1 MQNMGHLR
9 ERAVG
14 ALSVLMLLVTTAC
27 GGGGRPQPDINPTTA
42 GADQILFERGTTAM
56 AEDDWLRAR
65 EYFLQL
71 RDGYPQSALRA
82 DARLGIADTF
92 LAEGTIDAAVAA
104 ETAYQ
109 DFLAL
114 YPTNQRT
121 DYAQYQLAMVHFGQ
135 MHGPERDQSDT
146 ASAIREFEAFISR
159 YPNSDLMDVVRTH
172 LRSAR
177 DRLSEAELLVGQY
190 YHGRKWWPGSIDR
203 LRSILDEDPGFGGRD
218 AVYFYLA
225 DSLSNVDRREETE
238 ESIALF
244 ERLHSEFPES
254 EFLAE
259 AVEPFAN
266 VKAKL
271 DTLPEIEG
279 TEADSASE
287 GSGEG
292 DSSPPAP

>member
-1 MQNMGHLR
+1 MGHLR
-9 ERAVG
+9 ERTIG
-14 ALSVLMLLVTTAC
+14 ALMVLMLCVTAAC
-27 GGGGRPQPDINPTTA
+27 GGGGRAQPDINPTTA

-56 AEDDWLRAR
+56 AEDDWFRAR

-82 DARLGIADTF
+82 DARLGLADTF
-92 LAEGTIDAAVAA
+92 LAEGTMDAAVAA

-109 DFLAL
+109 EFLAL
-114 YPTNQRT
+114 YPTNPRT

-135 MHGPERDQSDT
+135 MHGPERDQSGT
-146 ASAIREFEAFISR
+146 ASAIREFEAFIAR
-159 YPNSDLMDVVRTH
+159 YPTSELMPDVRKH
-172 LRSAR
+172 LRIAR

-190 YHGRKWWPGSIDR
+190 YYRRKWWPGAIDR

-225 DSLSNVDRREETE
+225 ESLSNVNGHEETE

-244 ERLHSEFPES
+244 ERLHDEFPES
-254 EFLAE
+254 EFVTEAAE
-259 AVEPFAN
+259 SFEN

-271 DTLPEIEG
+271 ATLPESEES
-279 TEADSASE
+279 EAGSATD
-287 GSGEG
+287 GGGESA
-292 DSSPPAP
+292 SSPPAP